1 MANAFFVYPAY
12 SVPEYV
18 VSQNVEKV
26 SQVQPYRKYERGSTR
41 EKDKKKGSFS
51 NTLESEK
58 AKKDKR
64 WETGDVSADT
74 EIGDPGFFFDY
85 KT

>member
-12 SVPEYV
+12 SIPEYV
-18 VSQNVEKV
+18 ISQNVEKV

-41 EKDKKKGSFS
+41 EKDKKQGSFS
-51 NTLESEK
+51 NILEKEK
-58 AKKDKR
+58 KEKR
-64 WETGDVSADT
+64 WETGDVSTTT

-85 KT
+85 KM